1 MDNIFNY
8 NELASALSNNSNKP
22 SLEEV
27 KKDLEPL
34 AIELNAL
41 AIEKDSI
48 KAEYDE
54 KLSEVNKKILD
65 KESVIRKI
73 WGPYIQGVEKASMKI
88 GNLNL
93 TSEEKLSI
101 KVLSNDDLTEWFL
114 TNGYEG
120 VMKYS
125 IHHKTAESILKS
137 ELKDN
142 GTFLDCVEYKSFNT
156 IKIK

>member
-1 MDNIFNY
+1 MDNIFKDND
-8 NELASALSNNSNKP
+8 LASALSNSNQL
-22 SLEEV
+22 SIEEI
-27 KKDLEPL
+27 KRDLEPL
-34 AIELNAL
+34 TVELSDL
-41 AIEKDSI
+41 SIEKESI
-48 KAEYDE
+48 KAEYDA
-54 KLSEVNKKILD
+54 KLSDINKKIDD
-65 KESVIRKI
+65 KETAIHRI
-73 WGPYIQGVEKASMKI
+73 WGPYIQGVEKASIKF

-120 VMKYS
+120 AMKYS
-125 IHHKTAESILKS
+125 IHHKTAESILKA

-142 GTFLDCVEYKSFNT
+142 GTVLDCVEYKSFNA